1 MALTINDQVKGR
13 TKDQGS
19 IKTRNQEEKID
30 RSKIGS
36 KKENWR
42 SNQLQTLENEKGLRA
57 IWRVMKMRAGASF
70 SNPVI
75 VMRDGR
81 EIVSWRGHAC
91 IQP

>member
-1 MALTINDQVKGR
+1 
-13 TKDQGS
+13 
-19 IKTRNQEEKID
+19 
-30 RSKIGS
+30 
-36 KKENWR
+36 
-42 SNQLQTLENEKGLRA
+42 LENEKGLRA
-57 IWRVMKMRAGASF
+57 IRRVMKMRAGASF